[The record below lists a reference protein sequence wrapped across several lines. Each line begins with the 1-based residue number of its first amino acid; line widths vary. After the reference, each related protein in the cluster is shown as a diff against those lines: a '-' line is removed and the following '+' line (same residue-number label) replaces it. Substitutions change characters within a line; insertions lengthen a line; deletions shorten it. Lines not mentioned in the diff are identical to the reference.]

1 MEKKIMCPS
10 SSCEE
15 GSTLLGIIQG
25 DGKVSFL
32 SQKLIVNEE
41 FIQLSTNGDIL
52 KRDLGL
58 VIVVLTLLV
67 NNGQENVAVLLTV
80 SLKI

>member
-15 GSTLLGIIQG
+15 GSTLLGIIHG
-25 DGKVSFL
+25 DGNVSFL
-32 SQKLIVNEE
+32 SQKVIVNEE
-41 FIQLSTNGDIL
+41 FIHNYLVTADIL

-67 NNGQENVAVLLTV
+67 NNGQETLRYYRQYH
-80 SLKI
+80 